1 MLLRLL
7 RKAWKVAKA
16 GNLGVV
22 HTQGP
27 DVKIRAAGERAIS
40 QSDSRIQNSRQL
52 KKKIVNIPTLPS
64 LTNNNWFIH
73 FT

>member
-1 MLLRLL
+1 M
-7 RKAWKVAKA
+7 
-16 GNLGVV
+16 V

-40 QSDSRIQNSRQL
+40 QSDSRTQNSGQL
-52 KKKIVNIPTLPS
+52 KKKIIVNIPTLPS
-64 LTNNNWFIH
+64 LTNNDWFIH